1 MKKIFIA
8 LIVFM
13 TISNSYS
20 QIDSSAE
27 IQQEFM
33 FFVYSDGNRVTD
45 LTSEK
50 QQLHIQKIGA
60 YIQNL
65 AKTGKLKDAQPLE
78 MEGIKISRNKGIFS
92 ETELN
97 KNKKVIAGYY
107 HILAVDMEEA
117 ITIAKADPRFE
128 EDGWEIVIRPIK
140 KVEGINKK

>member
-20 QIDSSAE
+20 QTDSKVE

-33 FFVYSDGNRVTD
+33 FYVYSDGNRITD

-50 QQLHIQKIGA
+50 QKLHIQKIGA
-60 YIQNL
+60 YIENL

-78 MEGIKISRNKGIFS
+78 MEGTKISSNKGVFS

-97 KNKKVIAGYY
+97 KDKKVIAGYY
-107 HILAVDMEEA
+107 HILAVDMNEA

-128 EDGWEIVIRPIK
+128 EEGWEIVIRPIK

>member
-1 MKKIFIA
+1 MKKIFIT
-8 LIVFM
+8 LIVCM

-20 QIDSSAE
+20 QTDSSAE
-27 IQQEFM
+27 LQQEFM
-33 FFVYSDGNRVTD
+33 LFVYSDGNRVTD

-50 QQLHIQKIGA
+50 QQLHIQKIVD
-60 YIQNL
+60 YIENL

-78 MEGIKISRNKGIFS
+78 MEGTKISSNKGALS

-97 KNKKVIAGYY
+97 KDKKVISGYY
-107 HILAVDMEEA
+107 HILAVDMVEA

>member
-20 QIDSSAE
+20 QTDSSTE

-33 FFVYSDGNRVTD
+33 FFVYLDGNRVTN
-45 LTSEK
+45 LTSKK

-60 YIQNL
+60 YIENL
-65 AKTGKLKDAQPLE
+65 SKTGKLKDAQPLE
-78 MEGIKISRNKGIFS
+78 MEGTKISSNKGVFS

-97 KNKKVIAGYY
+97 KDKKVIAGYY
-107 HILAVDMEEA
+107 HILAMDMEEA

-128 EDGWEIVIRPIK
+128 ENGWEIVIRPIK

>member
-13 TISNSYS
+13 TISNSYAQTDNS
-20 QIDSSAE
+20 TE
-27 IQQEFM
+27 IRQEFM

-60 YIQNL
+60 YIENL

-78 MEGIKISRNKGIFS
+78 LSLDIIIF
-92 ETELN
+92 
-97 KNKKVIAGYY
+97 
-107 HILAVDMEEA
+107 
-117 ITIAKADPRFE
+117 
-128 EDGWEIVIRPIK
+128 
-140 KVEGINKK
+140 

>member
-13 TISNSYS
+13 TISNSYAQTDNS
-20 QIDSSAE
+20 TE
-27 IQQEFM
+27 IRQEFM

-60 YIQNL
+60 YIENL

-78 MEGIKISRNKGIFS
+78 MEGTKISSNKGAFS

-97 KNKKVIAGYY
+97 KDKKVIAGYY

-140 KVEGINKK
+140 KVEGINKN

>member
-1 MKKIFIA
+1 M
-8 LIVFM
+8 L
-13 TISNSYS
+13 
-20 QIDSSAE
+20 
-27 IQQEFM
+27 
-33 FFVYSDGNRVTD
+33 FVYSDGNRVTD

-50 QQLHIQKIGA
+50 QQLHIQKIVD
-60 YIQNL
+60 YIENL

-78 MEGIKISRNKGIFS
+78 MEGTKISSNKGALS

-97 KNKKVIAGYY
+97 KDKKVISGYY
-107 HILAVDMEEA
+107 HILAVDMVEA

>member
-1 MKKIFIA
+1 MKKIFII

-20 QIDSSAE
+20 QIGSSAE

-65 AKTGKLKDAQPLE
+65 AKTGTLKDAQPLE
-78 MEGIKISRNKGIFS
+78 IEGTKISSNKGAFS

>member
-8 LIVFM
+8 LMVFM

-20 QIDSSAE
+20 QTDSKAVV
-27 IQQEFM
+27 QQEFM

-60 YIQNL
+60 YIENL
-65 AKTGKLKDAQPLE
+65 AKTGKLKDAQPFE
-78 MEGIKISRNKGIFS
+78 MEGTKISNYKGVFS

-107 HILAVDMEEA
+107 HILALNMEEA
-117 ITIAKADPRFE
+117 IAIAKADPRFE
-128 EDGWEIVIRPIK
+128 EEGWEIVIRPIK
-140 KVEGINKK
+140 KVEGINKN

>member
-20 QIDSSAE
+20 QTDSSAE
-27 IQQEFM
+27 NQQEFM
-33 FFVYSDGNRVTD
+33 FFVYSDGNHVTD

-60 YIQNL
+60 YIKNL
-65 AKTGKLKDAQPLE
+65 AKTGKLKDAQPIE
-78 MEGIKISRNKGIFS
+78 MEGTKISSNKGAFS

-107 HILAVDMEEA
+107 HILAFDMNEA

-128 EDGWEIVIRPIK
+128 EEGWEIVIRPVK
-140 KVEGINKK
+140 KVDGIN

>member
-20 QIDSSAE
+20 QTKSSTK

-33 FFVYSDGNRVTD
+33 FFVYSDGNRVIK

-50 QQLHIQKIGA
+50 QQLHIQKIGT
-60 YIQNL
+60 YIENL

-78 MEGIKISRNKGIFS
+78 MEGTKISSNKGAFS

-97 KNKKVIAGYY
+97 KDKKVIAGYY
-107 HILAVDMEEA
+107 HILAMDMEEA